1 MGLDMYLTGRRYLW
15 GSNENDKK
23 VAEAI
28 DKLDIGTNGMRVK
41 GVECEAMYW
50 RKANNV
56 HGWIVEHVQNGEDDC
71 KEYEVGIDQLQALV
85 DACKRA
91 LADRENAAE
100 ILPPTSGFFFGNN
113 ELDDWYWENLEMTV
127 EGLSKVLANPDLKD
141 WDFFYQASW

>member
-85 DACKRA
+85 DACKKA

-100 ILPPTSGFFFGNN
+100 ILPPTSGFFFGGN
-113 ELDDWYWENLEMTV
+113 ELDEWYWDNLQMTV
-127 EGLSKVLANPDLKD
+127 DGLSKVLANPDLKD

>member
-23 VAEAI
+23 IAEAI

-41 GVECEAMYW
+41 GVECEAMCW

-56 HGWIVEHVQNGEDDC
+56 HGWIVENVQHGEDDC
-71 KEYEVGIDQLQALV
+71 KEYEVTIEQLEALV

-100 ILPPTSGFFFGNN
+100 ILPPTSGFFFGGN

-127 EGLSKVLANPDLKD
+127 DGLSKVLANPDLKD

>member
-15 GSNENDKK
+15 SSNENDKE
-23 VAEAI
+23 VADAI

-50 RKANNV
+50 RKANAI
-56 HGWIVEHVQNGEDDC
+56 HGWIVENVQDGEDDC
-71 KEYEVGIDQLQALV
+71 KEYEVTIEQLQELV

-100 ILPPTSGFFFGNN
+100 ILPPTSGFFFGGK
-113 ELDDWYWENLEMTV
+113 ELDDWYWENLQMTID
-127 EGLSKVLANPDLKD
+127 GLSKVLANPDLKD

>member
-28 DKLDIGTNGMRVK
+28 NKLGIGTNGMRVK

-50 RKANNV
+50 RKANAIP
-56 HGWIVEHVQNGEDDC
+56 GWIVENVQNGEDDC
-71 KEYEVGIDQLQALV
+71 KEYEVRADQLEALV
-85 DACKRA
+85 DACKKA

-100 ILPPTSGFFFGNN
+100 ILPPTSGFFFGGK
-113 ELDDWYWENLEMTV
+113 ELDDWYWDNLEATIH
-127 EGLSKVLANPDLKD
+127 GLSKVLANPDLKD